1 MALILAFYIH
11 RWPLLPTRHLRGPCL
26 GLTSGY
32 GTQARGHMD
41 PEVAAAAQAGHWSD
55 PCEVCMWHTGTT
67 SRGGEAAASQGVPRA
82 PARQV
87 GLSRGLNKKYIK
99 TLRCENIR

>member
-1 MALILAFYIH
+1 
-11 RWPLLPTRHLRGPCL
+11 
-26 GLTSGY
+26 
-32 GTQARGHMD
+32 MD

-82 PARQV
+82 PARP
-87 GLSRGLNKKYIK
+87 RGGGAGGPGTPRESGGVSGGYI
-99 TLRCENIR
+99 